1 MLSPIAP
8 DALQQRLASGGMLL
22 IDIREPDEYARE
34 HIIGARL
41 IPLNAIDAED
51 LTTEH
56 GRAVCFTCR
65 SGNRTAIAAA
75 RLLAKGF
82 PESYALTGGL
92 DGWKKAGLP
101 VHCNPRAPLDLD
113 STVPVG
119 IRAQIDECV
128 IAVTGDQRVDRRVER
143 GGRQPGRPPH
153 ARGARARVAGSR
165 VRRRGHRAGGS
176 SRRARPA
183 RCPRASP

>member
-1 MLSPIAP
+1 MLHPIAP
-8 DALQQRLASGGMLL
+8 DALQQRLASGEMLL

-51 LTTEH
+51 LTVEH
-56 GRAVCFTCR
+56 SRAVCFTCR

-82 PESYALTGGL
+82 PESYALEGGL

-101 VHCNPRAPLDLD
+101 VHFNPRAPLDLMRQ
-113 STVPVG
+113 V
-119 IRAQIDECV
+119 QI
-128 IAVTGDQRVDRRVER
+128 A
-143 GGRQPGRPPH
+143 
-153 ARGARARVAGSR
+153 AGSLAL
-165 VRRRGHRAGGS
+165 AGAVLAATVSPWFILLSGFVGAGLVFAGLTGFCGM
-176 SRRARPA
+176 ARLLKRMPWN
-183 RCPRASP
+183 RASLA